1 MVQDLKVVKPNC
13 YMEFRVYDARRFEI
27 MQRFFEPLKA
37 YTQNIETEPGADDV
51 TMPGRS
57 VNALDDTEQNRLML
71 AKEETRTR
79 RQFAKPEEWLLALR
93 PQDMTYLGMPQ
104 HKDSILTM
112 RAWYGLSR
120 KERRESI
127 KAASNHE
134 ELQMLA
140 DFTDMLTRWQDVE
153 YELVELVQDEPDRA
167 RLTYSSFK
175 FPFQGKEALEE
186 MLMFFGFLSILDD
199 SC

>member
-1 MVQDLKVVKPNC
+1 MAQDLKAVKPNC
-13 YMEFRVYDARRFEI
+13 YIEFRVYDAKRFEI
-27 MQRFFEPLKA
+27 MQRFFEPLRA
-37 YTQNIETEPGADDV
+37 YTQNIDTEPSADDV
-51 TMPGRS
+51 TMPARS
-57 VNALDDTEQNRLML
+57 ATSIEESEQSLVM
-71 AKEETRTR
+71 AKEETRSR

-93 PQDMTYLGMPQ
+93 PQDMSYLGMPQ

-120 KERRESI
+120 KERRETI
-127 KAASNHE
+127 KAASNRE

-140 DFTDMLTRWQDVE
+140 DFTDMLNHWQDVE

-167 RLTYSSFK
+167 RLSYSSFK
-175 FPFQGKEALEE
+175 FPFVGKEALEE
-186 MLMFFGFLSILDD
+186 LLMFFGFLSILDN

>member
-1 MVQDLKVVKPNC
+1 MAQDLKAVKPNC
-13 YMEFRVYDARRFEI
+13 YIEFRVYDAKRFEI
-27 MQRFFEPLKA
+27 MQRFFEPLRA
-37 YTQNIETEPGADDV
+37 YTQNIETQPSADDV
-51 TMPGRS
+51 TMPARTAS
-57 VNALDDTEQNRLML
+57 AIEEAEQSLVM
-71 AKEETRTR
+71 AKEETRQR
-79 RQFAKPEEWLLALR
+79 RQFARPEEWLLALR

-104 HKDSILTM
+104 HKDAILTM

-127 KAASNHE
+127 KAAPNRE

-167 RLTYSSFK
+167 RLSYSTFK
-175 FPFQGKEALEE
+175 YPFQGKEALEE
-186 MLMFFGFLSILDD
+186 LLMFFGFLSILDD

>member
-1 MVQDLKVVKPNC
+1 MAQDLKAVKPNC
-13 YMEFRVYDARRFEI
+13 YLEFRVYDAKRFEI
-27 MQRFFEPLKA
+27 MQRFFEPLRA
-37 YTQNIETEPGADDV
+37 YTQNIETEPSADDV
-51 TMPGRS
+51 TMPARS
-57 VNALDDTEQNRLML
+57 ASAIEEAEQSLVM
-71 AKEETRTR
+71 AKEETRSR

-93 PQDMTYLGMPQ
+93 PQDMSYLGMPQ

-120 KERRESI
+120 KERRENI
-127 KAASNHE
+127 KAASNRE

-140 DFTDMLTRWQDVE
+140 DFTDMLNRWQDVE

-167 RLTYSSFK
+167 RLSYSSFK
-175 FPFQGKEALEE
+175 FPFAGKEALEE
-186 MLMFFGFLSILDD
+186 LLMFFGFLSILDD